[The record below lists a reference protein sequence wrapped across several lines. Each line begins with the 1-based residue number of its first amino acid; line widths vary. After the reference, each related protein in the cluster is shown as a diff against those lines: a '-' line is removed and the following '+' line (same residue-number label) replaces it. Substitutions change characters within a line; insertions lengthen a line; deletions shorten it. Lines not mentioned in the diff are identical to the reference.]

1 MPSKVSSINLSPNYD
16 LLRLYWI
23 TLMDAGVI
31 TLWIFALSEVLLNC
45 VFCSIPADSETLNSC
60 FFPCVSLASLTTQLF
75 CVSA

>member
-1 MPSKVSSINLSPNYD
+1 
-16 LLRLYWI
+16 
-23 TLMDAGVI
+23 MDVGVI
-31 TLWIFALSEVLLNC
+31 ILWIFALSEVLFNC